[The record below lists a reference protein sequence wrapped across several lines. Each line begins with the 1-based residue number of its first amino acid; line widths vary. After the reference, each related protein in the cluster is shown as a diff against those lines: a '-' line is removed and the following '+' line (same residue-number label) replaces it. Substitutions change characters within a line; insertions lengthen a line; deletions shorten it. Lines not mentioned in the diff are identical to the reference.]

1 MEHIRSRDEQRMKRK
16 KRIAV
21 SIRGTSFRPRLAVF
35 RSNRYLTAQLIDDD
49 KRETL
54 AEARVGGKTME
65 HAKKLGADIAKIA
78 AEKKITSVVFDR
90 AGFRYHGAI
99 AAVASAAREGGLQF

>member
-1 MEHIRSRDEQRMKRK
+1 MKRK

-21 SIRGTSFRPRLAVF
+21 SIRGTADRPRLAVF
-35 RSNRYLTAQLIDDD
+35 RSNQYLSAQLIDDD

-54 AEARVGGKTME
+54 ASVHVAGKTME
-65 HAKKLGADIAKIA
+65 YAKKLGADIAKIA
-78 AEKKITSVVFDR
+78 VDKKIKIVVFDR

-99 AAVASAAREGGLQF
+99 AAVADAAREGGLQF